1 MKLDLNTLKSLS
13 MQDFLIIYLIRH
25 FKKGDIAR
33 GLSVTPSSVTQ
44 RLTKISAYIDI
55 DNYEYFMLA
64 ARMLGNA
71 CDLHEVVKEIQD
83 KIKRRRAKEAPSKQ
97 GYLNEDNYSK

>member
-33 GLSVTPSSVTQ
+33 GLSVTPSSITQ

-55 DNYEYFMLA
+55 DDYGYYILA
-64 ARMLGNA
+64 ARVLGHA
-71 CDLHEVVKEIQD
+71 CDLSEVVKEIKD
-83 KIKRRRAKEAPSKQ
+83 KIKNKKAKEFNNKQ
-97 GYLNEDNYSK
+97 GYLP